1 MLLALL
7 LPLLTACGGDGSSGD
22 DDGADTPGS
31 PHADNASAA
40 DATATV
46 FTDPRPNTIGGGG
59 AATSTAGTGTGADGH
74 EHDHAGAAPEE
85 GDQSLEV
92 VLVPSELVVG
102 PNRFAVGL
110 LHDDGSIVPAQRVQ
124 LTYYD
129 LSNSAQPVV
138 ESDAEATRLAT
149 PDNDV
154 VIWAHQRD
162 FARAGDWGV
171 QVRATQQDGS
181 LLTRNIAFSVDSDSS
196 SLLPGEAAPRVDS
209 PTLASVD
216 DDLSRLTSAST
227 PDREMYTQS
236 IAEALDS
243 GRPTLVLFATPAYCQ
258 TRFCGPDYEIARQLR
273 ETWGA
278 ALNVIHIEVYSGLPN
293 PVANNFELAPAMT
306 AFGVA
311 TEPWLYLIDADGVV
325 TYRVEGLFTYAEV
338 DSQISALL
346 GQ

>member
-1 MLLALL
+1 M
-7 LPLLTACGGDGSSGD
+7 
-22 DDGADTPGS
+22 
-31 PHADNASAA
+31 
-40 DATATV
+40 
-46 FTDPRPNTIGGGG
+46 
-59 AATSTAGTGTGADGH
+59 
-74 EHDHAGAAPEE
+74 
-85 GDQSLEV
+85 
-92 VLVPSELVVG
+92 PSELVVG

>member
-1 MLLALL
+1 M
-7 LPLLTACGGDGSSGD
+7 S
-22 DDGADTPGS
+22 
-31 PHADNASAA
+31 
-40 DATATV
+40 
-46 FTDPRPNTIGGGG
+46 
-59 AATSTAGTGTGADGH
+59 
-74 EHDHAGAAPEE
+74 
-85 GDQSLEV
+85 Q
-92 VLVPSELVVG
+92 
-102 PNRFAVGL
+102 
-110 LHDDGSIVPAQRVQ
+110 
-124 LTYYD
+124 
-129 LSNSAQPVV
+129 
-138 ESDAEATRLAT
+138 
-149 PDNDV
+149 
-154 VIWAHQRD
+154 
-162 FARAGDWGV
+162 
-171 QVRATQQDGS
+171 
-181 LLTRNIAFSVDSDSS
+181 
-196 SLLPGEAAPRVDS
+196 PGEAAPRVDS